1 MVTSPTSLR
10 RLPFLMAVLL
20 SASTL
25 VRCECETDE
34 FFPGAT
40 LTPDSVLSFGEV
52 AVSREKTLSIQVRS
66 NGSAAYIIT
75 DGSLSAAPN
84 TRNQWRVSPDPRLL
98 MGLTPGKTTTIS
110 VTYRPCPEA
119 WVGDQVNLEY
129 NFDNCPTSAD
139 AADLTFVDNSREQS
153 RRINLS
159 GQPVAPPNVTV
170 YCPTTGSCNNP
181 NPQLVECN
189 GMSFGTVLSGET
201 PCDLIIEVRNEWEN
215 GRPAGELSV
224 DRLEVLVQDF
234 NLGQS
239 APILNGAELGF
250 KILDEAGAPLVV
262 DSEAPFV
269 VAADPIAMEGKKRF
283 KLRFTGERTGLW
295 RGEARSMTGLR
306 LYTTDPERPIVTAP
320 LTAIGSAPN
329 IEVFPS
335 FVDFGPVAQGFTK
348 TSTVR
353 ISNEGDAN
361 LRITEIRIGG
371 GNPEFSIRSSNGSL
385 TNIML
390 AQTESIQVFISYTP
404 SDTGTDLEKLVIAS
418 TDPVDPVLEVPLRG
432 GAVPA
437 ISVSPPD
444 QLVFPL
450 PGGTPPF
457 PPRVECL
464 NISNVGYGDLLV
476 NQLNILGPG
485 GDAGHPSVDDFKVT
499 MPSNC
504 GTLPCNPMLD
514 LCPPSLATCVASLAQ
529 ICIEYRNNDIS
540 STDLAELHISSND
553 PANPEVV
560 IVLSAGDVPCLFPTG
575 AITVSTPRPCVG
587 QPVMVSGATSSPG
600 GPPGGSATI
609 VDYQWSFLF
618 PPPPVPALNPN
629 GTAMTSFTP
638 TRGGVYFL
646 GLQVTNDCG
655 GVSQQQAQEM
665 INVADNCN

>member
-1 MVTSPTSLR
+1 
-10 RLPFLMAVLL
+10 MAVLL

-25 VRCECETDE
+25 VRCECETNE

-52 AVSREKTLSIQVRS
+52 AVSTEKTLSIQVRS
-66 NGSAAYIIT
+66 NGSAAYKIT
-75 DGSLSAAPN
+75 QAALKPGQN
-84 TRNQWRVSPDPRLL
+84 ERSQWRVTPDPLL
-98 MGLTPGKTTTIS
+98 MIGLTPGKTTTIS

-129 NFDNCPTSAD
+129 NFDNCPTNPD
-139 AADLTFVDNSREQS
+139 AGDLEIVDNSREGNRQ
-153 RRINLS
+153 INLS

-170 YCPTTGSCNNP
+170 YCPASGGCNNP

-215 GRPAGELSV
+215 GRPAGDLSV
-224 DRLEVLVQDF
+224 DRMEVLVKDF
-234 NLGQS
+234 NIVTG
-239 APILNGAELGF
+239 APILNGADLGF
-250 KILDEAGAPLVV
+250 KILDEAGAPLLV
-262 DSEAPFV
+262 DSQNPFV
-269 VAADPIAMEGKKRF
+269 VASDPLAMEGKKRF
-283 KLRFTGERTGLW
+283 KLSFTGERTGLW
-295 RGEARSMTGLR
+295 RGEAASMTGLR
-306 LYTTDPERPIVTAP
+306 LYTSDPERPIVTAP

-335 FVDFGPVAQGFTK
+335 FVNFGSVPQGFTK

-371 GNPEFSIRSSNGSL
+371 GNPEFTIRSSNGNL

-390 AQTESIQVFISYTP
+390 AQTEAVQVFISYTP

-437 ISVSPPD
+437 IEVSPSAS
-444 QLVFPL
+444 LVFPL
-450 PGGTPPF
+450 PGGAPPF
-457 PPRVECL
+457 PPRNECL
-464 NISNVGYGDLLV
+464 TIRNVGSGNLIV
-476 NQLNILGPG
+476 NQLQITGPASPAFPN
-485 GDAGHPSVDDFKVT
+485 GDPNHRSVDDFRIT
-499 MPSNC
+499 TPSNC
-504 GTLPCNPMLD
+504 GTLPCNPALN
-514 LCPPSLATCVASLAQ
+514 LCPPNLVGCAMSSAQ
-529 ICIEYRNNDIS
+529 VCIEYRNNDIS
-540 STDLAELHISSND
+540 SSDLAVLNISSND
-553 PANPEVV
+553 PANP
-560 IVLSAGDVPCLFPTG
+560 IYNLVLDASDVPCLFPTG

-587 QPVMVSGATSSPG
+587 QPVMVSGASSSPG
-600 GPPGGSATI
+600 GPPGGSAII